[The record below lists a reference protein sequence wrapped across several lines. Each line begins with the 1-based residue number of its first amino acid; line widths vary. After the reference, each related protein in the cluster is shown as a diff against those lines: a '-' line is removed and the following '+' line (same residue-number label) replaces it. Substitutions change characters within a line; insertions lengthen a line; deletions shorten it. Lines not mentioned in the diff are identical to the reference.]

1 VSVTEPAQV
10 GNPELLLH
18 LIPAGVARI
27 GATDFSRYLI
37 KKNKGT
43 QMNAPRRI
51 RTVVVEVAAD
61 NDWLA
66 NGGSR
71 PRFKPSD
78 LVPWSDP
85 YIAGLVR
92 KLQDEVRDSSRVDA
106 EAEMPWNEPFEY
118 ESEETG
124 FSIDLDALLK
134 G

>member
-1 VSVTEPAQV
+1 
-10 GNPELLLH
+10 
-18 LIPAGVARI
+18 
-27 GATDFSRYLI
+27 
-37 KKNKGT
+37 
-43 QMNAPRRI
+43 MNAPRRI

-78 LVPWSDP
+78 LLPWSDP

-92 KLQDEVRDSSRVDA
+92 KLQDEVRDSSRVNA